1 MSTMICPI
9 CDEEAENPK
18 GECPEQF
25 ACEACRE
32 NLKAEQALWD
42 ATDWSELG
50 G

>member
-25 ACEACRE
+25 ACEECRE
-32 NLKAEQALWD
+32 RVKANLWEPSWSQAR
-42 ATDWSELG
+42 SIG
-50 G
+50 